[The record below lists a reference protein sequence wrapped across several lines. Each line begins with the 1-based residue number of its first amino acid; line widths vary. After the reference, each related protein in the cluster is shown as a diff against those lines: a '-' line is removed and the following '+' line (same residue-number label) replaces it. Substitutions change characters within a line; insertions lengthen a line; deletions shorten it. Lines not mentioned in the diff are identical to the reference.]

1 MKRAKAED
9 GEKREKME
17 KGGGNCGRDSISK
30 SDKGE
35 DDDDNGTNRS
45 RNNMLMR
52 PPLRAHA
59 RPSVQRRTNNLR
71 RISLFLS
78 LFLGDST
85 AFHAAKPRL
94 KSAATRAE
102 TA

>member
-1 MKRAKAED
+1 MKRAKAEER
-9 GEKREKME
+9 EKREKME

-52 PPLRAHA
+52 PPPLRAHA
-59 RPSVQRRTNNLR
+59 QRRTNNLR

-85 AFHAAKPRL
+85 AFHAAEPRL

>member
-1 MKRAKAED
+1 
-9 GEKREKME
+9 
-17 KGGGNCGRDSISK
+17 
-30 SDKGE
+30 
-35 DDDDNGTNRS
+35 
-45 RNNMLMR
+45 MLMR

-85 AFHAAKPRL
+85 AFHAAEPRL
-94 KSAATRAE
+94 KSAATRAK